1 MVADG
6 HGGVDSASH
15 CHEHALT
22 YAIRAAGLDASSSS
36 LRAACVAAFERL
48 HREVRAMR
56 DCTSGST
63 LTIVALNSARSELT
77 AANIGDTLAYVVCA
91 R

>member
-48 HREVRAMR
+48 HR
-56 DCTSGST
+56 
-63 LTIVALNSARSELT
+63 
-77 AANIGDTLAYVVCA
+77 
-91 R
+91 